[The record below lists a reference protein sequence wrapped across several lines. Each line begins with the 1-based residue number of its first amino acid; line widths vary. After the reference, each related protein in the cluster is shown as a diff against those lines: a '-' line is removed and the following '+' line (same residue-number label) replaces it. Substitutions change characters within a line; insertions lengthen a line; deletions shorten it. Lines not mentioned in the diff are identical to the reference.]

1 MLYESD
7 AACIM
12 SMNGLTDGTL
22 SSLTRF
28 MSMTGA
34 SDDLLGSLMCLLQVE
49 VQCSDGSPP
58 KSQDLLPMDMICSYQ
73 EPDCQPWEGS
83 IQC

>member
-1 MLYESD
+1 MLSMTGPSD
-7 AACIM
+7 DM
-12 SMNGLTDGTL
+12 MDVLTCL
-22 SSLTRF
+22 
-28 MSMTGA
+28 MSMTGP
-34 SDDLLGSLMCLLQVE
+34 SNNTGGSLMCLLQVE

-58 KSQDLLPMDMICSYQ
+58 KSQDLLPMDMLCSYQ